1 MVYTSCLFNQIRYA
15 TSKVIMRT
23 VPATLVEIAT
33 SDLAAGPMAICCPS
47 HFSGRQRRCEPVAL
61 RRCPSPCNLCETG
74 TVCTECAEASYLT
87 PTGWTVLP
95 AARIGYKYKLFCCWI
110 TMFHLTFG
118 IVFKA
123 RTVKWFKNSWHLLY
137 DIIWPYDVRDTD
149 TTFRFWFIYPMT
161 MCWKGRS
168 TSWSVQLIWML
179 SFSTLLLFL

>member
-1 MVYTSCLFNQIRYA
+1 MRYDMPPPRLLWERYQQRWWKLQQVTWQQGPWPFVA
-15 TSKVIMRT
+15 LPIF
-23 VPATLVEIAT
+23 PGGN
-33 SDLAAGPMAICCPS
+33 AGANP
-47 HFSGRQRRCEPVAL
+47 L

-123 RTVKWFKNSWHLLY
+123 RTVKWFKNYWHLLY

-149 TTFRFWFIYPMT
+149 TTFRFWFIYPTT

-168 TSWSVQLIWML
+168 TNWTVQLIWML
-179 SFSTLLLFL
+179 FFATLLLFL